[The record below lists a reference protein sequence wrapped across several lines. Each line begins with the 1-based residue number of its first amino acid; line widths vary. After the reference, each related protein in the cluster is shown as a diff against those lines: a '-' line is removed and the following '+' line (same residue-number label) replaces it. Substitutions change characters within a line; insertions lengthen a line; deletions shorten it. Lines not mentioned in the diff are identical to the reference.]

1 MVVHLLRDPVEMMA
15 STTLPFAAAR
25 QFMVDS
31 QLRPNKVTNPALLE
45 AMRQLPRE
53 VFLPPALASLA
64 YADQDVRLGSG
75 AAASGRVLMAPLA
88 FARLAQLL
96 EPAPGE
102 RVLVVGS
109 GSGYGAAVLASCG
122 ARVTALD
129 EDEALLDL
137 GRTALR
143 GLGLS
148 VTTQHGRHRDGL
160 PGLQPWDAILIQGMI
175 EGVPPGFAAQL
186 RPGTGRLVTVLGKPD
201 RPGVAALGERR
212 GVALALAMTFDCTTA
227 MLPGFE
233 TVPEFQF

>member
-1 MVVHLLRDPVEMMA
+1 LRDPVEMMA

-45 AMRQLPRE
+45 AMRQVPRE
-53 VFLPPALASLA
+53 LFLPPALASLA
-64 YADQDVRLGSG
+64 YADQDVRLGH
-75 AAASGRVLMAPLA
+75 AATGGGRVLMAPLA

-96 EPAPGE
+96 DLVAGE
-102 RVLVVGS
+102 RVLVVGC
-109 GSGYGAAVLASCG
+109 GTGYGAAVLASCG

-148 VTTQHGRHRDGL
+148 VTLQHGRHRDGL
-160 PGLQPWDAILIQGMI
+160 PGLQPWDAILIQGAI
-175 EGVPPGFAAQL
+175 AFVPPGFAAQL
-186 RPGTGRLVTVLGKPD
+186 RAGAGRLVTVLAKPGC
-201 RPGVAALGERR
+201 PGVAALGERQ
-212 GVALALAMTFDCTTA
+212 GAELALAPMFDCTTA

-233 TVPEFQF
+233 TVSEFQF

>member
-1 MVVHLLRDPVEMMA
+1 MA

-45 AMRQLPRE
+45 AMRQVPRE
-53 VFLPPALASLA
+53 IFLPPALASLA
-64 YADQDVRLGSG
+64 YADQDVRLGRG
-75 AAASGRVLMAPLA
+75 AAGTGRVLMAPLA

-96 EPAPGE
+96 ETAPGE
-102 RVLVVGS
+102 RVLVVGA

-129 EDEALLDL
+129 EDETLLDL

-143 GLGLS
+143 GLGLA

-160 PGLQPWDAILIQGMI
+160 PGLQPWDAILIQGTI
-175 EGVPPGFAAQL
+175 EGVPPSFAAQL
-186 RPGTGRLVTVLGKPD
+186 RPATGRLVTVLGKPD

-212 GVALALAMTFDCTTA
+212 GAALALAMMFDCTTA

-233 TVPEFQF
+233 TVSEFQF

>member
-1 MVVHLLRDPVEMMA
+1 MA

-45 AMRQLPRE
+45 AMRQIPRE

-64 YADQDVRLGSG
+64 YADQDVRLGG
-75 AAASGRVLMAPLA
+75 TAAGSGRVLMAPLA

-96 EPAPGE
+96 DPVAGE

-109 GSGYGAAVLASCG
+109 GTGYGAAVLASCG

-129 EDEALLDL
+129 EDEALLEF

-143 GLGLS
+143 GLGLA
-148 VTTQHGRHRDGL
+148 VTAQHGRHRDGL
-160 PGLQPWDAILIQGMI
+160 PGLQPWDAILIQGAI
-175 EGVPPGFAAQL
+175 EVVPHGFAAQL

-201 RPGVAALGERR
+201 RPGVAALGERQ
-212 GVALALAMTFDCTTA
+212 GAELVLASMFDCTTA

-233 TVPEFQF
+233 AVSEFQF

>member
-212 GVALALAMTFDCTTA
+212 GAALALAMTFDCTTA